1 MSDHGPALGLDTKEK
16 EGQTL
21 QGRVPPSQDRGGRFQ
36 SDGVLE
42 ADEVQ
47 RELGPELHS
56 VVMKMKETKRNNEF
70 NQ

>member
-1 MSDHGPALGLDTKEK
+1 MSGHGPALGWDTKEK

-21 QGRVPPSQDRGGRFQ
+21 QGRVPPSQDCGGRFQ
-36 SDGVLE
+36 SDAVLE

-47 RELGPELHS
+47 CELELDLHS
-56 VVMKMKETKRNNEF
+56 VVMKMEETKRNNEF

>member
-1 MSDHGPALGLDTKEK
+1 MSGHGPALGLDTEGK

-21 QGRVPPSQDRGGRFQ
+21 QSRVPPSQDRGGRFQ
-36 SDGVLE
+36 SDVVLE

-47 RELGPELHS
+47 HELGLDLHS

>member
-1 MSDHGPALGLDTKEK
+1 MSGHDPALGWDTKEK

-21 QGRVPPSQDRGGRFQ
+21 QGRVLPSQDHGGRFQ
-36 SDGVLE
+36 SNVVLK

-47 RELGPELHS
+47 HELGLDLHS
-56 VVMKMKETKRNNEF
+56 VIMKMKETKRNNEF